1 MLRSLTAGIVLA
13 FAGSR
18 ANVAR
23 TILSCAGIVVG
34 VGALVL
40 VVSAS
45 DFGQRFATA
54 YSEANAGRPA
64 TIEVTVF
71 EEPITDRAAFEEDL
85 VRAGGRDISLY
96 QAPAEAPQIRSGDT
110 VITEASFLGV
120 DPALGDIR
128 RINMLEGRW
137 FTEADTASLAPVMIV
152 NEELGAAIGDL
163 ARVQVGSDRWMDA
176 RVIGVLE
183 SSAQD
188 AGWFSAYVLRSPASE
203 ELIFG
208 TSSTEPDDGEEGGAQ
223 AYDMGTQTTYQV
235 RVDPEDPAATD
246 PWGEVFTER
255 LASASWRWGVEEQSS
270 IFSYRSDYAEMTNEA
285 ITYLSWALIGIAA
298 ITLSTGLL
306 GVLNVGLVTVR
317 ERRRELAT
325 YRALGASRFTLFV
338 AVVMES
344 VVVSLV
350 AGLIAI
356 AGCWAVLAV
365 GEAVLGVFVPLPDD
379 IPLNIPP
386 AGVLVGLGSA
396 ALVGLLA
403 GIIPATRAL
412 GASVVAGLRE

>member
-34 VGALVL
+34 VGALIL

-64 TIEVTVF
+64 TLEVTVQGRV
-71 EEPITDRAAFEEDL
+71 TDRAAFEQDL
-85 VRAGGRDISLY
+85 VRAGGQDISIY
-96 QAPAEAPQIRSGDT
+96 HRPSQAPSIRSGGSPLPD
-110 VITEASFLGV
+110 VEFLGV
-120 DPALGDIR
+120 DPTLGDIR
-128 RINMLEGRW
+128 RMNLAEGRW
-137 FTEADTASLAPVMIV
+137 FTEADTGSLAPVMVV
-152 NEELGAAIGDL
+152 NEELAGALGDL
-163 ARVQVGSDRWMDA
+163 TRVQVGTDRWTDV

-183 SSAQD
+183 GSALD
-188 AGWFSAYVLRSPASE
+188 MGWYSAYLLRAPASE
-203 ELIFG
+203 ELLFG
-208 TSSTEPDDGEEGGAQ
+208 TSTGAQ
-223 AYDMGTQTTYQV
+223 EQEESADPFLMGDMTTYQV
-235 RVDPEDPAATD
+235 RIDPDDPAAQD
-246 PWGEVFTER
+246 PWGEVFSER
-255 LASASWRWGVEEQSS
+255 LASVSWRWGVEERDAVMA
-270 IFSYRSDYAEMTNEA
+270 YRTDYAEEVGEV
-285 ITYLSWALIGIAA
+285 ITYMSWGLTGIAA
-298 ITLSTGLL
+298 VTLTTGLL

-350 AGLIAI
+350 AGLIAL
-356 AGCWAVLAV
+356 AACWALLAAV
-365 GEAVLGVFVPLPDD
+365 GAVLGGLVPLPADVPLV
-379 IPLNIPP
+379 IP
-386 AGVLVGLGSA
+386 ASGVLVGLGSA
-396 ALVGLLA
+396 ALVGMLA
-403 GIIPATRAL
+403 GIIPAMRAL
-412 GASVVAGLRE
+412 RASVVAGLRE

>member
-34 VGALVL
+34 VGALIL

-64 TIEVTVF
+64 TMEVTVQGRV
-71 EEPITDRAAFEEDL
+71 TDRAAFEQDL
-85 VRAGGRDISLY
+85 VRAGGQDISIY
-96 QAPAEAPQIRSGDT
+96 HRPSQVPSIRSGGSPLPD
-110 VITEASFLGV
+110 VEFLGV
-120 DPALGDIR
+120 DPSLGDIR
-128 RINMLEGRW
+128 RMNLAEGRW
-137 FTEADTASLAPVMIV
+137 FTEADTESLAPVMVV
-152 NEELGAAIGDL
+152 NEELAGALGDL
-163 ARVQVGSDRWMDA
+163 TRVQVGTDQWTDV

-183 SSAQD
+183 GSALD
-188 AGWFSAYVLRSPASE
+188 MGWYSAYLLRAPASE
-203 ELIFG
+203 ELLFG
-208 TSSTEPDDGEEGGAQ
+208 TSTGAQ
-223 AYDMGTQTTYQV
+223 EQEESADPFLMGDMTTYQV
-235 RVDPEDPAATD
+235 RIDPDDPAARD
-246 PWGEVFTER
+246 PWGEVFSER
-255 LASASWRWGVEEQSS
+255 LASVSWRWGVEERDAVMA
-270 IFSYRSDYAEMTNEA
+270 YRTDYAEEVGEV
-285 ITYLSWALIGIAA
+285 ITYMSWGLTGIAA
-298 ITLSTGLL
+298 VTLTTGLL

-350 AGLIAI
+350 AGLIAL
-356 AGCWAVLAV
+356 AACWALLAAV
-365 GEAVLGVFVPLPDD
+365 GAVLGGFVSLPADVPLV
-379 IPLNIPP
+379 IP
-386 AGVLVGLGSA
+386 ASGVLVGLGSA
-396 ALVGLLA
+396 ALVGMLA
-403 GIIPATRAL
+403 GIIPAMRAL
-412 GASVVAGLRE
+412 RASVVAGLRE

>member
-64 TIEVTVF
+64 TLEVTVHGRV
-71 EEPITDRAAFEEDL
+71 TDRAAFEQDL
-85 VRAGGRDISLY
+85 VRAGGQDISIY
-96 QAPAEAPQIRSGDT
+96 HRPSQVPSIRSGGSVLPD
-110 VITEASFLGV
+110 VEFLGV
-120 DPALGDIR
+120 DPTLGDIR
-128 RINMLEGRW
+128 RMNLAEGRW
-137 FTEADTASLAPVMIV
+137 FTEADTESLAPVMVV
-152 NEELGAAIGDL
+152 NEELANALGDL
-163 ARVQVGSDRWMDA
+163 TRVQVGTDQWTDV
-176 RVIGVLE
+176 RVVGVLE
-183 SSAQD
+183 GSALD
-188 AGWFSAYVLRSPASE
+188 MGWYSAYLLRAPASE
-203 ELIFG
+203 ELLFG
-208 TSSTEPDDGEEGGAQ
+208 TSTGAQ
-223 AYDMGTQTTYQV
+223 EQEESADPFLMGDMTTYQV
-235 RVDPEDPAATD
+235 RIDPGDPAAQD
-246 PWGEVFTER
+246 PWGEVFSER
-255 LASASWRWGVEEQSS
+255 LASVSWRWGVEEQEAVMA
-270 IFSYRSDYAEMTNEA
+270 YRTDYAEEVGQV
-285 ITYLSWALIGIAA
+285 ITYMSWGLTGIAA
-298 ITLSTGLL
+298 VTLTTGLL

-350 AGLIAI
+350 AGLIAL
-356 AGCWAVLAV
+356 AACWALLAAV
-365 GEAVLGVFVPLPDD
+365 GAVLGGLVPLPADVPLV
-379 IPLNIPP
+379 IP
-386 AGVLVGLGSA
+386 ASGVLVGLGSA
-396 ALVGLLA
+396 ALVGMLA
-403 GIIPATRAL
+403 GIIPAMRAL
-412 GASVVAGLRE
+412 RASVVAGLRE

>member
-34 VGALVL
+34 VGALIL

-64 TIEVTVF
+64 TLEVTVHGRV
-71 EEPITDRAAFEEDL
+71 TDRAAFEQDL
-85 VRAGGRDISLY
+85 VRAGGQDISIY
-96 QAPAEAPQIRSGDT
+96 HRPSQVPSIRSGGSPLAD
-110 VITEASFLGV
+110 VEFLGV
-120 DPALGDIR
+120 DPTLGDIR
-128 RINMLEGRW
+128 RMNLAQGRW
-137 FTEADTASLAPVMIV
+137 FTEADTESLAPVMVV
-152 NEELGAAIGDL
+152 NEELANALGDL
-163 ARVQVGSDRWMDA
+163 TRVQVGTDRWTDV

-183 SSAQD
+183 GSALD
-188 AGWFSAYVLRSPASE
+188 MGWYSAYLLRAPASE
-203 ELIFG
+203 ELLFG
-208 TSSTEPDDGEEGGAQ
+208 TSTGAQ
-223 AYDMGTQTTYQV
+223 EQEESADPFLMGDMTTYQV
-235 RVDPEDPAATD
+235 RIDPSDPAAQD
-246 PWGEVFTER
+246 PWGEVFSER
-255 LASASWRWGVEEQSS
+255 LASVSWRWGVEEQDAVMA
-270 IFSYRSDYAEMTNEA
+270 YRTDYAEEIGQV
-285 ITYLSWALIGIAA
+285 ITYMSWGLTGIAA
-298 ITLSTGLL
+298 VTLTTGLL

-350 AGLIAI
+350 AGLIAL
-356 AGCWAVLAV
+356 AACWALLAAV
-365 GEAVLGVFVPLPDD
+365 GAVLGGLVSLPADVPLV
-379 IPLNIPP
+379 IP
-386 AGVLVGLGSA
+386 ASGVLVGLGSA
-396 ALVGLLA
+396 ALVGMLA
-403 GIIPATRAL
+403 GIIPAMRAL
-412 GASVVAGLRE
+412 RASVVAGLRE

>member
-34 VGALVL
+34 VGALIL

-64 TIEVTVF
+64 TLEVTVHGRV
-71 EEPITDRAAFEEDL
+71 TDRAAFEQDL
-85 VRAGGRDISLY
+85 VRAGGQDISIY
-96 QAPAEAPQIRSGDT
+96 HRPSQVPSIRSGGSVLPD
-110 VITEASFLGV
+110 VEFLGV
-120 DPALGDIR
+120 DPTLGDIR
-128 RINMLEGRW
+128 RMNLAEGRW
-137 FTEADTASLAPVMIV
+137 FTEADTESLAPVMVV
-152 NEELGAAIGDL
+152 NEELANALGDL
-163 ARVQVGSDRWMDA
+163 TRVQVGTDQWTDV

-183 SSAQD
+183 GSALD
-188 AGWFSAYVLRSPASE
+188 MGWYSAYLLRAPASE
-203 ELIFG
+203 ELLFG
-208 TSSTEPDDGEEGGAQ
+208 TSTGAREQEESADPFLMG
-223 AYDMGTQTTYQV
+223 DMTTYQV
-235 RVDPEDPAATD
+235 RIDPSDPAAQD
-246 PWGEVFTER
+246 PWGEVFSER
-255 LASASWRWGVEEQSS
+255 LASVSWRWGVEDREAVMA
-270 IFSYRSDYAEMTNEA
+270 YRTDYAEEIGQV
-285 ITYLSWALIGIAA
+285 ITYMSWGLTGIAA
-298 ITLSTGLL
+298 VTLTTGLL

-350 AGLIAI
+350 AGLIAL
-356 AGCWAVLAV
+356 AACWALLAAV
-365 GEAVLGVFVPLPDD
+365 GAVLGGLVSLPADVPLV
-379 IPLNIPP
+379 IP
-386 AGVLVGLGSA
+386 ASGVLVGLGSA
-396 ALVGLLA
+396 ALVGMLA
-403 GIIPATRAL
+403 GIIPAMRAL
-412 GASVVAGLRE
+412 RASVVAGLRE

>member
-34 VGALVL
+34 VGALIL

-64 TIEVTVF
+64 TLEVTVQGRV
-71 EEPITDRAAFEEDL
+71 TDRAAFEQDL
-85 VRAGGRDISLY
+85 VRAGGQDISIY
-96 QAPAEAPQIRSGDT
+96 HRPSRVPSIRSGGSPLPD
-110 VITEASFLGV
+110 VEFLGV
-120 DPALGDIR
+120 DPTLGDIR
-128 RINMLEGRW
+128 RMNLAEGRW
-137 FTEADTASLAPVMIV
+137 FTEADTESLAPVMVV
-152 NEELGAAIGDL
+152 NEELANALGDL
-163 ARVQVGSDRWMDA
+163 TRVQVGTDRWTDV

-183 SSAQD
+183 GSALD
-188 AGWFSAYVLRSPASE
+188 MGWYSAYLLRAPASE
-203 ELIFG
+203 ELLFG
-208 TSSTEPDDGEEGGAQ
+208 TSTGAQ
-223 AYDMGTQTTYQV
+223 EQEESADPFLMGDMTTYQV
-235 RVDPEDPAATD
+235 RIDPSDPAARD
-246 PWGEVFTER
+246 PWGEVFSER
-255 LASASWRWGVEEQSS
+255 LASVSWRWGVEERDAVMA
-270 IFSYRSDYAEMTNEA
+270 YRTDYAEEIGEV
-285 ITYLSWALIGIAA
+285 ITYMSWGLTGIAA
-298 ITLSTGLL
+298 VTLTTGLL

-350 AGLIAI
+350 AGLIAL
-356 AGCWAVLAV
+356 AACWALLAAV
-365 GEAVLGVFVPLPDD
+365 GAVLGGLVSLPADVPLV
-379 IPLNIPP
+379 IP
-386 AGVLVGLGSA
+386 ASGVLVGLGSA
-396 ALVGLLA
+396 ALVGMLA
-403 GIIPATRAL
+403 GIIPAMRAL
-412 GASVVAGLRE
+412 RASVVAGLRE

>member
-34 VGALVL
+34 VGALIL

-64 TIEVTVF
+64 TLEVTVHGRV
-71 EEPITDRAAFEEDL
+71 TDRAAFEQDL
-85 VRAGGRDISLY
+85 VRAGGQDISIY
-96 QAPAEAPQIRSGDT
+96 HRPSQVPSIRSGGSVLPD
-110 VITEASFLGV
+110 VEFLGV
-120 DPALGDIR
+120 DPTLGDIR
-128 RINMLEGRW
+128 RMNLAEGRW
-137 FTEADTASLAPVMIV
+137 FTEADTESLAPVMVV
-152 NEELGAAIGDL
+152 NEELANALGDL
-163 ARVQVGSDRWMDA
+163 TRVQVGTDQWTDV

-183 SSAQD
+183 GSALD
-188 AGWFSAYVLRSPASE
+188 MGWYSAYLLRAPASE
-203 ELIFG
+203 ELLFG
-208 TSSTEPDDGEEGGAQ
+208 TSTGAQ
-223 AYDMGTQTTYQV
+223 EQEESADPFLMGDMTTYQV
-235 RVDPEDPAATD
+235 RIDPSDPAARD
-246 PWGEVFTER
+246 PWGEVFSER
-255 LASASWRWGVEEQSS
+255 LASVSWRWGVEDQEAVMA
-270 IFSYRSDYAEMTNEA
+270 YRTDYAEEIGQV
-285 ITYLSWALIGIAA
+285 ITYMSWGLTGIAA
-298 ITLSTGLL
+298 VTLTTGLL

-350 AGLIAI
+350 AGLIAL
-356 AGCWAVLAV
+356 AACWALLAAV
-365 GEAVLGVFVPLPDD
+365 GAVLGGVVSLPADVPLV
-379 IPLNIPP
+379 IP
-386 AGVLVGLGSA
+386 ASGVLVGLGSA
-396 ALVGLLA
+396 ALVGMLA
-403 GIIPATRAL
+403 GIIPAMRAL
-412 GASVVAGLRE
+412 RASVVAGLRE

>member
-34 VGALVL
+34 VGALIL

-64 TIEVTVF
+64 TMEVTVQGRV
-71 EEPITDRAAFEEDL
+71 TDRAAFEQDL
-85 VRAGGRDISLY
+85 VRAGGRDISIY
-96 QAPAEAPQIRSGDT
+96 HRPSHAPSIRSGGSPLPD
-110 VITEASFLGV
+110 VEFLGV
-120 DPALGDIR
+120 DPTLGDIR
-128 RINMLEGRW
+128 RMNLAEGRW
-137 FTEADTASLAPVMIV
+137 FTEADTESLAPVMVV
-152 NEELGAAIGDL
+152 NEELAGALGDL
-163 ARVQVGSDRWMDA
+163 TRVQVGTDRWTDV

-183 SSAQD
+183 GSALD
-188 AGWFSAYVLRSPASE
+188 MGWYSAYLLRAPASE
-203 ELIFG
+203 ELLFG
-208 TSSTEPDDGEEGGAQ
+208 ASTGAQ
-223 AYDMGTQTTYQV
+223 EQEGSADPFLMGDMTTYQV
-235 RVDPEDPAATD
+235 RIDPDDPAAQD
-246 PWGEVFTER
+246 PWGEVFSER
-255 LASASWRWGVEEQSS
+255 LASVSWRWGVEEQDAVMA
-270 IFSYRSDYAEMTNEA
+270 YRTDYAEEIGEV
-285 ITYLSWALIGIAA
+285 ITYMSWGLTGIAA
-298 ITLSTGLL
+298 VTLTTGLL

-350 AGLIAI
+350 AGLIAL
-356 AGCWAVLAV
+356 AACWALLAAV
-365 GEAVLGVFVPLPDD
+365 GAVLGGLVSLPADVPLV
-379 IPLNIPP
+379 IP
-386 AGVLVGLGSA
+386 ASGVLVGLGSA
-396 ALVGLLA
+396 ALVGMLA
-403 GIIPATRAL
+403 GIIPAMRAL
-412 GASVVAGLRE
+412 RASVVAGLRE

>member
-34 VGALVL
+34 VGALIL

-64 TIEVTVF
+64 TLEVTVHGRV
-71 EEPITDRAAFEEDL
+71 TDRAAFEQDL
-85 VRAGGRDISLY
+85 VRAGGQDISIY
-96 QAPAEAPQIRSGDT
+96 HRPSQVPSIRSGGSVLPD
-110 VITEASFLGV
+110 VEFLGV
-120 DPALGDIR
+120 DPTLGDIR
-128 RINMLEGRW
+128 RMNLAEGRW
-137 FTEADTASLAPVMIV
+137 FTEADTESLAPVMVV
-152 NEELGAAIGDL
+152 NEELANALGDL
-163 ARVQVGSDRWMDA
+163 TRVQVGTDQWTDV

-183 SSAQD
+183 GSALD
-188 AGWFSAYVLRSPASE
+188 MGWYSAYLLRAPASE
-203 ELIFG
+203 ELLFG
-208 TSSTEPDDGEEGGAQ
+208 TSTGAREQEESADPFLMG
-223 AYDMGTQTTYQV
+223 DMTTYQV
-235 RVDPEDPAATD
+235 RIDPSDPAAQD
-246 PWGEVFTER
+246 PWGEVFSER
-255 LASASWRWGVEEQSS
+255 LASVSWRWGVEDREAVMA
-270 IFSYRSDYAEMTNEA
+270 YRTDYAEEIGQV
-285 ITYLSWALIGIAA
+285 ITYMSWGLTGIAA
-298 ITLSTGLL
+298 VTLTTGLL

-350 AGLIAI
+350 AGLIAL
-356 AGCWAVLAV
+356 AACWTLLAAV
-365 GEAVLGVFVPLPDD
+365 GAVLGGLVSLPADVPLV
-379 IPLNIPP
+379 IP
-386 AGVLVGLGSA
+386 ASGVLVGLGSA
-396 ALVGLLA
+396 ALVGMLA
-403 GIIPATRAL
+403 GIIPAMRAL
-412 GASVVAGLRE
+412 RASVVAGLRE

>member
-23 TILSCAGIVVG
+23 TILSCTGIVVG

-64 TIEVTVF
+64 TLEVSVF
-71 EEPITDRAAFEEDL
+71 DETITDRAAFEEDL
-85 VRAGGRDISLY
+85 VRAGGQEVSLY
-96 QAPAEAPQIRSGDT
+96 QTPAEPPMIRSGDS
-110 VITEASFLGV
+110 VITEASILGV
-120 DPALGDIR
+120 DPTLGDIR
-128 RINMLEGRW
+128 RMNMLEGRW
-137 FTEADTASLAPVMIV
+137 FTDADTASLAPVMIV
-152 NEELGAAIGDL
+152 NEELGAAVGDL
-163 ARVQVGSDRWMDA
+163 AQVQVGTDRWMDV

-183 SSAQD
+183 SSAMD
-188 AGWFSAYVLRSPASE
+188 SGWYSAYVLRSPATE
-203 ELIFG
+203 DLIFG
-208 TSSTEPDDGEEGGAQ
+208 SGASDSEEESEAEMM
-223 AYDMGTQTTYQV
+223 YMMGSATTYQV
-235 RVDPEDPAATD
+235 RIDPEDPAADD
-246 PWGEVFTER
+246 PWGTIYTER
-255 LASASWRWGVEEQSS
+255 LGSASWRWGVEDQAS
-270 IFSYRSDYAEMTNEA
+270 ISSYRSDYAEMTNEA
-285 ITYLSWALIGIAA
+285 ITYLSWALMGIAA
-298 ITLSTGLL
+298 ITLTTGLL

-365 GEAVLGVFVPLPDD
+365 GGAVLDAFVPLPDD

-386 AGVLVGLGSA
+386 TGVLVGLGSA

-403 GIIPATRAL
+403 GIIPAMRAL

>member
-64 TIEVTVF
+64 TLEVTVHGRV
-71 EEPITDRAAFEEDL
+71 TDRAAFEQDL
-85 VRAGGRDISLY
+85 VRAGGQDISIY
-96 QAPAEAPQIRSGDT
+96 HRPSQVPSIRSGGSVLPD
-110 VITEASFLGV
+110 VEFLGV
-120 DPALGDIR
+120 DPTLGDIR
-128 RINMLEGRW
+128 RMNLAEGRW
-137 FTEADTASLAPVMIV
+137 FTEADTESLAPVMVV
-152 NEELGAAIGDL
+152 NEELANALGDL
-163 ARVQVGSDRWMDA
+163 TRVQVGTDQWTDV

-183 SSAQD
+183 GSALD
-188 AGWFSAYVLRSPASE
+188 MGWYSAYLLRAPASE
-203 ELIFG
+203 ELLFG
-208 TSSTEPDDGEEGGAQ
+208 TSTGAQ
-223 AYDMGTQTTYQV
+223 EQEESGDPFLMGDMTTYQV
-235 RVDPEDPAATD
+235 RIDPGDPAAQD
-246 PWGEVFTER
+246 PWGEVFSER
-255 LASASWRWGVEEQSS
+255 LASVSWRWGVEDREAVMA
-270 IFSYRSDYAEMTNEA
+270 YRTDYAEEVGQV
-285 ITYLSWALIGIAA
+285 ITYMSWGLTGIAA
-298 ITLSTGLL
+298 VTLTTGLL

-350 AGLIAI
+350 AGLIAL
-356 AGCWAVLAV
+356 AACWALLAAV
-365 GEAVLGVFVPLPDD
+365 GAVLGGLVSLPADVPLV
-379 IPLNIPP
+379 IP
-386 AGVLVGLGSA
+386 ASGVLVGLGSA
-396 ALVGLLA
+396 ALVGMLA
-403 GIIPATRAL
+403 GIIPAMRAL
-412 GASVVAGLRE
+412 RASVVAGLRE

>member
-34 VGALVL
+34 VGALIL

-64 TIEVTVF
+64 TLEVTVHGRV
-71 EEPITDRAAFEEDL
+71 TDRAAFEQDL
-85 VRAGGRDISLY
+85 VRAGGQDISIY
-96 QAPAEAPQIRSGDT
+96 HRPSQVPSIRSGGSVLPD
-110 VITEASFLGV
+110 VEFLGV
-120 DPALGDIR
+120 DPTLGDIR
-128 RINMLEGRW
+128 RMNLAEGRW
-137 FTEADTASLAPVMIV
+137 FTEADTESLAPVMVV
-152 NEELGAAIGDL
+152 NEELANALGDL
-163 ARVQVGSDRWMDA
+163 TRVQVGTDQWTDV

-183 SSAQD
+183 GSALD
-188 AGWFSAYVLRSPASE
+188 MGWYSAYLLRAPASE
-203 ELIFG
+203 DLLFG
-208 TSSTEPDDGEEGGAQ
+208 TSTGAREQEESADPFLMG
-223 AYDMGTQTTYQV
+223 DMTTYQV
-235 RVDPEDPAATD
+235 RIDPGDPAAQD
-246 PWGEVFTER
+246 PWGEVFSER
-255 LASASWRWGVEEQSS
+255 LASVSWRWGVEDREAVMA
-270 IFSYRSDYAEMTNEA
+270 YRTDYAEEIGQV
-285 ITYLSWALIGIAA
+285 ITYMSWGLTGIAA
-298 ITLSTGLL
+298 VTLTTGLL

-350 AGLIAI
+350 AGLIAL
-356 AGCWAVLAV
+356 AACWALLAAV
-365 GEAVLGVFVPLPDD
+365 GAVLGGLVSLPADVPLV
-379 IPLNIPP
+379 IP
-386 AGVLVGLGSA
+386 ASGVLVGLGSA
-396 ALVGLLA
+396 ALVGMLA
-403 GIIPATRAL
+403 GIIPAMRAL
-412 GASVVAGLRE
+412 RASVVAGLRE

>member
-34 VGALVL
+34 VGALIL

-64 TIEVTVF
+64 TLEVTVHGRV
-71 EEPITDRAAFEEDL
+71 TDRAAFEQDL
-85 VRAGGRDISLY
+85 VRAGGQDISIY
-96 QAPAEAPQIRSGDT
+96 HRPSQVPSIRSGGSVLPD
-110 VITEASFLGV
+110 VEFLGV
-120 DPALGDIR
+120 DPTLGDIR
-128 RINMLEGRW
+128 RMNLAEGRW
-137 FTEADTASLAPVMIV
+137 FTEADTESLAPVMVV
-152 NEELGAAIGDL
+152 NEELANALGDL
-163 ARVQVGSDRWMDA
+163 TRVQVGTDQWTDV

-183 SSAQD
+183 GSALD
-188 AGWFSAYVLRSPASE
+188 MGWYSAYLLRAPASE
-203 ELIFG
+203 ELLFG
-208 TSSTEPDDGEEGGAQ
+208 TSTGAQ
-223 AYDMGTQTTYQV
+223 EQEEPADPFLMGDMTTYQV
-235 RVDPEDPAATD
+235 RIDPGDPAAQD
-246 PWGEVFTER
+246 PWGEVFSER
-255 LASASWRWGVEEQSS
+255 LASVSWRWGVEDREAVMA
-270 IFSYRSDYAEMTNEA
+270 YRTDYAEEVGQV
-285 ITYLSWALIGIAA
+285 ITYMSWGLTGIAA
-298 ITLSTGLL
+298 VTLTTGLL

-350 AGLIAI
+350 AGLIAL
-356 AGCWAVLAV
+356 AACWALLAAV
-365 GEAVLGVFVPLPDD
+365 GAVLGGLVSLPADVPLV
-379 IPLNIPP
+379 IP
-386 AGVLVGLGSA
+386 ASGVLVGLGSA
-396 ALVGLLA
+396 ALVGMLA
-403 GIIPATRAL
+403 GIIPAMRAL
-412 GASVVAGLRE
+412 RASVVAGLRE

>member
-64 TIEVTVF
+64 TLEVSVF
-71 EEPITDRAAFEEDL
+71 DETITDRAAFEEDL
-85 VRAGGRDISLY
+85 VRAGGQDISLY
-96 QAPAEAPQIRSGDT
+96 QMPAAPLTIRSGDSM
-110 VITEASFLGV
+110 ISEAGFNAV
-120 DPALGDIR
+120 DPTLGDIR
-128 RINMLEGRW
+128 RMNMLEGRW
-137 FTEADTASLAPVMIV
+137 FTDADTGSLAPVMIV
-152 NEELGAAIGDL
+152 NEELGAALGDL
-163 ARVQVGSDRWMDA
+163 AQVQIGTDRWMDV

-183 SSAQD
+183 GSALD
-188 AGWFSAYVLRSPASE
+188 SGWYSAYLLRSPATE

-208 TSSTEPDDGEEGGAQ
+208 SEASDSEEEESEAE
-223 AYDMGTQTTYQV
+223 AMYTMGSATTYQV
-235 RVDPEDPAATD
+235 RIDPEDPAASD
-246 PWGEVFTER
+246 PWGEIFTER
-255 LASASWRWGVEEQSS
+255 LESASWRWGVESQES
-270 IFSYRSDYAEMTNEA
+270 ISSYRSDYAEMTNEA
-285 ITYLSWALIGIAA
+285 ITYLSWALMGIAV
-298 ITLSTGLL
+298 ITLTTGLL

-356 AGCWAVLAV
+356 AGCWAVLAIGATV
-365 GEAVLGVFVPLPDD
+365 LEAFVPLPDD

-403 GIIPATRAL
+403 GIIPAMRAL

>member
-34 VGALVL
+34 VGALIL

-64 TIEVTVF
+64 TLEVTVHGRV
-71 EEPITDRAAFEEDL
+71 TDRAAFEQDL
-85 VRAGGRDISLY
+85 VRAGGQDISIY
-96 QAPAEAPQIRSGDT
+96 HRPSQVPSIRSGGSVLPD
-110 VITEASFLGV
+110 VEFLGV
-120 DPALGDIR
+120 DPTLGDIR
-128 RINMLEGRW
+128 RMNLAEGRW
-137 FTEADTASLAPVMIV
+137 FTEADTESLAPVMVV
-152 NEELGAAIGDL
+152 NEELANALGDL
-163 ARVQVGSDRWMDA
+163 TRVQVGTDQWTDV

-183 SSAQD
+183 GSALD
-188 AGWFSAYVLRSPASE
+188 MGWYSAYLLRAPASE
-203 ELIFG
+203 ELLFG
-208 TSSTEPDDGEEGGAQ
+208 TSTGAQ
-223 AYDMGTQTTYQV
+223 EQEESADPFLMGDMTTYQV
-235 RVDPEDPAATD
+235 RIDPSDPAARD
-246 PWGEVFTER
+246 PWGEVFSER
-255 LASASWRWGVEEQSS
+255 LASVSWRWGVEDQEAVMA
-270 IFSYRSDYAEMTNEA
+270 YRTDYAEEIGQV
-285 ITYLSWALIGIAA
+285 ITYMSWGLTGIAA
-298 ITLSTGLL
+298 VTLTTGLL

-350 AGLIAI
+350 AGLIAL
-356 AGCWAVLAV
+356 AACWALLAAV
-365 GEAVLGVFVPLPDD
+365 GAVLGGVLSLPADVPLV
-379 IPLNIPP
+379 IP
-386 AGVLVGLGSA
+386 ASGVLVGLGSA
-396 ALVGLLA
+396 ALVGMLA
-403 GIIPATRAL
+403 GIIPAMRAL
-412 GASVVAGLRE
+412 RASVVAGLRE

>member
-1 MLRSLTAGIVLA
+1 MLRSLIAGIVLA

-23 TILSCAGIVVG
+23 TILSCTGIVVG

-64 TIEVTVF
+64 TLEVSVF
-71 EEPITDRAAFEEDL
+71 EETITDRAAFEEDL
-85 VRAGGRDISLY
+85 VRAGGRDVSLY
-96 QAPAEAPQIRSGDT
+96 QSPMEPPSIRSGDT
-110 VITEASFLGV
+110 VVTEASFTGV
-120 DPALGDIR
+120 DPSLGDIR
-128 RINMLEGRW
+128 RMNMLEGRW
-137 FTEADTASLAPVMIV
+137 FSDADTGSLAPVMIV
-152 NEELGAAIGDL
+152 NEELAAAIGDL
-163 ARVQVGSDRWMDA
+163 ARVQVGTDHWMDV

-183 SSAQD
+183 SSALD
-188 AGWFSAYVLRSPASE
+188 SGWYSAYILRSPASE

-208 TSSTEPDDGEEGGAQ
+208 SGSSDEEEESEAE
-223 AYDMGTQTTYQV
+223 AMYAMGVPTTYQV
-235 RVDPEDPAATD
+235 RIDPEDPAADD
-246 PWGEVFTER
+246 PWGEIFTER
-255 LASASWRWGVEEQSS
+255 LGSASWRWGVENRESLS
-270 IFSYRSDYAEMTNEA
+270 SYRSDYAEMTNEA
-285 ITYLSWALIGIAA
+285 IAYLSLALMGIAA
-298 ITLSTGLL
+298 VTLTTGLL

-350 AGLIAI
+350 AGIIAI
-356 AGCWAVLAV
+356 AGCWAVLAA
-365 GEAVLGVFVPLPDD
+365 GGAVLGSFVQLPDD

-403 GIIPATRAL
+403 GIIPAMRAL

>member
-34 VGALVL
+34 VGALIL

-64 TIEVTVF
+64 TLEVTVQGRV
-71 EEPITDRAAFEEDL
+71 TDRAAFEQDL
-85 VRAGGRDISLY
+85 VRAGGQDISIY
-96 QAPAEAPQIRSGDT
+96 HRPSQAPSIRSGGT
-110 VITEASFLGV
+110 PLPEVEFLGV
-120 DPALGDIR
+120 DPTLGDIR
-128 RINMLEGRW
+128 RMNLAEGRW
-137 FTEADTASLAPVMIV
+137 FTEADTESLAPVMVV
-152 NEELGAAIGDL
+152 NEELAGALGDL
-163 ARVQVGSDRWMDA
+163 TRVQVGTDRWTDV

-183 SSAQD
+183 GSALD
-188 AGWFSAYVLRSPASE
+188 TGWYSAYLLRAPASE
-203 ELIFG
+203 ELLFG
-208 TSSTEPDDGEEGGAQ
+208 TATGAREEESADSFLMG
-223 AYDMGTQTTYQV
+223 DMTTYQV
-235 RVDPEDPAATD
+235 RIDPSDPAARD
-246 PWGEVFTER
+246 PWGEVFSER
-255 LASASWRWGVEEQSS
+255 LASVSWRWGVEEQEAVMA
-270 IFSYRSDYAEMTNEA
+270 YRTDYAEEIGQV
-285 ITYLSWALIGIAA
+285 ITYMSWGLTGIAA
-298 ITLSTGLL
+298 VTLTTGLL

-350 AGLIAI
+350 AGLIAL
-356 AGCWAVLAV
+356 AACWALLTAV
-365 GEAVLGVFVPLPDD
+365 GAVLGGLVPLPADVPLV
-379 IPLNIPP
+379 IPSS
-386 AGVLVGLGSA
+386 GVLVGLGSA
-396 ALVGLLA
+396 ALVGMLA
-403 GIIPATRAL
+403 GIIPAMRAL
-412 GASVVAGLRE
+412 RASVVAGLRE